1 VGSAAGT
8 KPAVSWDCGRACI
21 LDRIRN
27 GKERIDIVKF
37 DIEGHETKF

>member
-1 VGSAAGT
+1 LAPSPQFPGT
-8 KPAVSWDCGRACI
+8 CGPACN
-21 LDRIRN
+21 LDTIRN